1 MPCCDHFRLPAVNS
15 LAAATPN
22 NKTAHL
28 GAPRWDVKNELDD
41 NDELEDNKLGID
53 DLLLKDRVAEPALPG
68 GLLRRLVLL
77 ARQIV
82 AQAE

>member
-1 MPCCDHFRLPAVNS
+1 M
-15 LAAATPN
+15 
-22 NKTAHL
+22 
-28 GAPRWDVKNELDD
+28 DD

-53 DLLLKDRVAEPALPG
+53 DLLLKDRVAEPAPPG

-77 ARQIV
+77 ARQLV